1 MYGDHTKNIRK
12 QFCHLGLLVLLEW
25 LCLLLYPVLMI
36 VISGLITG
44 DVAMAILSGSQVIL
58 LIVLGFLF
66 SKLGGTINDLVLWVT
81 FLMAIV
87 IMYLLPHQLV
97 ISMVVLVVVSLG
109 LLLIMQYETKR
120 RLDAKSI

>member
-1 MYGDHTKNIRK
+1 
-12 QFCHLGLLVLLEW
+12 
-25 LCLLLYPVLMI
+25 
-36 VISGLITG
+36 
-44 DVAMAILSGSQVIL
+44 MAILSGSQVIL

-66 SKLGGTINDLVLWVT
+66 SKSGGTINDLVLWVI

>member
-1 MYGDHTKNIRK
+1 
-12 QFCHLGLLVLLEW
+12 
-25 LCLLLYPVLMI
+25 
-36 VISGLITG
+36 
-44 DVAMAILSGSQVIL
+44 MAILSGSQVIL

-66 SKLGGTINDLVLWVT
+66 SKSGVTINDLVLWVT